1 MGFESSTK
9 TLPSFLIQNHEQK
22 TDEIYAWYSGCM
34 GGSVLFRK
42 TIFSSFFAFVRT
54 LYSFFHLR
62 GGVGGGGRGGF
73 DANKETKY
81 GASVIAVN
89 SNNSTNAAFLSQ
101 GLFADPA
108 PLFNDTI
115 FKN

>member
-1 MGFESSTK
+1 LG
-9 TLPSFLIQNHEQK
+9 
-22 TDEIYAWYSGCM
+22 
-34 GGSVLFRK
+34 
-42 TIFSSFFAFVRT
+42 VRE
-54 LYSFFHLR
+54 
-62 GGVGGGGRGGF
+62 GEGF

-81 GASVIAVN
+81 GATVIPVN
-89 SNNSTNAAFLSQ
+89 SNNSNNAAFLSQ

>member
-1 MGFESSTK
+1 MR
-9 TLPSFLIQNHEQK
+9 
-22 TDEIYAWYSGCM
+22 
-34 GGSVLFRK
+34 GSVLGKNNSPLPFFRLCP
-42 TIFSSFFAFVRT
+42 IFILSPSWKWG
-54 LYSFFHLR
+54 R
-62 GGVGGGGRGGF
+62 GGVEGF

-81 GASVIAVN
+81 GASVKAVN

>member
-1 MGFESSTK
+1 
-9 TLPSFLIQNHEQK
+9 L
-22 TDEIYAWYSGCM
+22 
-34 GGSVLFRK
+34 
-42 TIFSSFFAFVRT
+42 
-54 LYSFFHLR
+54 
-62 GGVGGGGRGGF
+62 GGGGGEGF
-73 DANKETKY
+73 DANKEAKY
-81 GASVIAVN
+81 GAPVIAVN